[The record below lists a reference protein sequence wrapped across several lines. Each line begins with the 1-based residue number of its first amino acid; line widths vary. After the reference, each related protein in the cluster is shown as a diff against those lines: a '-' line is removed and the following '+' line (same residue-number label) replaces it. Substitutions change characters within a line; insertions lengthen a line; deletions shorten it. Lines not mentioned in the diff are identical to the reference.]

1 MTPRGIGLKETPFC
15 RNNKA
20 AVDSGHWRGT
30 GTQYIVRVERG
41 EEGGRDLEW
50 MGYSEGWICHWT
62 ENTSVQYWQ
71 YSTRARLY
79 WIGTEYPYLKSKW
92 EKSVRGRNWLQLC
105 PPAMPL
111 GNTHWAKCNV
121 CVRRFNLYC
130 SLAIV
135 IRCIIALK
143 SNLPF
148 ESAA

>member
-1 MTPRGIGLKETPFC
+1 MCAGGKG
-15 RNNKA
+15 K
-20 AVDSGHWRGT
+20 
-30 GTQYIVRVERG
+30 RG
-41 EEGGRDLEW
+41 EGAWSGWDTVRDGPVTGRRILQSSID
-50 MGYSEGWICHWT
+50 
-62 ENTSVQYWQ
+62 NTR
-71 YSTRARLY
+71 RARLY
-79 WIGTEYPYLKSKW
+79 WIGTQYPYLKSKW
-92 EKSVRGRNWLQLC
+92 EKSVLGRNWLQLC

-111 GNTHWAKCNV
+111 GNTHWGKCNV

>member
-1 MTPRGIGLKETPFC
+1 M
-15 RNNKA
+15 
-20 AVDSGHWRGT
+20 
-30 GTQYIVRVERG
+30 RVERG

-92 EKSVRGRNWLQLC
+92 EKSVLGRNWLQLC
-105 PPAMPL
+105 PAMPL